1 MYVLQNNLML
11 RLPNYIDRNFIV
23 LLVNLR
29 GRINKRQIMKKKF
42 FKSQISVL
50 FNSKG
55 RRNANVLGRKHNS
68 ALIAQL

>member
-29 GRINKRQIMKKKF
+29 GRINKRQIMKKKIF
-42 FKSQISVL
+42 LSQISVL

-55 RRNANVLGRKHNS
+55 RRNANILGRKHNS